1 MSKAQWGS
9 EYRTSSEQSAPSPPL
24 IWQLK
29 WVFLFPLI
37 PHAGEASREIANLT
51 ERKNLHMPFNIQIN
65 CLTLDNNFYL
75 GNLWSRKRS
84 QKFQIEVKSLSD
96 TKRWTDLGRLVA
108 PS

>member
-51 ERKNLHMPFNIQIN
+51 ERKNLHMPVYGVKRIGLFW
-65 CLTLDNNFYL
+65 FPL
-75 GNLWSRKRS
+75 GL
-84 QKFQIEVKSLSD
+84 EGV
-96 TKRWTDLGRLVA
+96 GCVA
-108 PS
+108 